1 MAENKTR
8 LVEVGLEDGRW
19 TAEDAYWALNEG
31 WDLSEMAQDEAEKLK
46 CQVMSGAITIDEL
59 RGGVRWANA
68 LEKEAVEMYCADLS
82 IGDQIQERVARRLMH
97 LAGATALKGLR
108 SRRLR
113 TIATARVSTQRR
125 MPGMGNLETHD
136 R

>member
-1 MAENKTR
+1 MAENKTK
-8 LVEVGLEDGRW
+8 LVEVGLEDRRW
-19 TAEDAYWALNEG
+19 AEDAYWALHGE
-31 WDLSEMAQDEAEKLK
+31 WDLTEIAQEEASNLQG
-46 CQVMSGAITIDEL
+46 QVLSGAITIDEL

-68 LEKEAVEMYCADLS
+68 LEKEAVEMYGADLS

-113 TIATARVSTQRR
+113 TIATARVSTERR

>member
-1 MAENKTR
+1 
-8 LVEVGLEDGRW
+8 
-19 TAEDAYWALNEG
+19 
-31 WDLSEMAQDEAEKLK
+31 MAQDEAEKLK

-59 RGGVRWANA
+59 RGGVCWANA

-113 TIATARVSTQRR
+113 TIATARVSTERR